1 MLPDKNELNDET
13 IEQING
19 GLGDGLSVI
28 GDGNIEQ
35 INGGFGNRLS
45 GIGGDDESP
54 SSNLNNLY
62 TCSNCGSMYS
72 AITRRTDG
80 FCPNCEPESIPK
92 IAPVGDIKTTV
103 PDITNKDRLV
113 KIH

>member
-13 IEQING
+13 IKQI
-19 GLGDGLSVI
+19 S
-28 GDGNIEQ
+28 
-35 INGGFGNRLS
+35 GGFGEKLK
-45 GIGGDDESP
+45 GISDKDDEELTFHPISHP
-54 SSNLNNLY
+54 F

-80 FCPNCEPESIPK
+80 FCPNCEPKPIPK
-92 IAPVGDIKTTV
+92 IAPVGDLKTTV
-103 PDITNKDRLV
+103 SDLPNKNI